1 MFKLARAAHKCI
13 VPRHARTWMV
23 FLLLLYDQMSRDT
36 LLIVSLFAQSTAG
49 IEKSHS
55 AILFPGQGSQYVGMG
70 KDLYN
75 QYPKSAKEVF
85 DQADEAL
92 GGGLVKLIFDG
103 QQVSNLASSDQH

>member
-1 MFKLARAAHKCI
+1 MLILDYFK
-13 VPRHARTWMV
+13 
-23 FLLLLYDQMSRDT
+23 
-36 LLIVSLFAQSTAG
+36 QSTAG

-75 QYPKSAKEVF
+75 RYPKSAKEVF

-92 GGGLVKLIFDG
+92 GGGLVKLIFEG
-103 QQVSNLASSDQH
+103 QQVSHQALSIIIMYDNNNANLRLLYCSPS